1 VKERLVSKRWGRT
14 DLLVLGSVVIWAVGF
29 SVAKYGL
36 REIAP
41 LAFAAIRFL
50 ASAAITVVWVWIT
63 EGKPVI
69 RTEDWLW
76 VALVG
81 VLQIGLYQ
89 VFFSVGLSRTTA
101 ANASLFDGSAP
112 LWTAILAVA
121 SRQERV
127 TPLQALGILLSFGG
141 LAVVATSGDGGLALS
156 WQNLRGDLSIL
167 LAASLTGV
175 AAMVSKRPLRRYS
188 SLRLMSLAMVWGSLF
203 LLPFAWGEI
212 VSQPWGQVSPG
223 AWLALAYS
231 IGPAAVVAYVIYFKS
246 IGEIGATRTAAY
258 NTLLPPLA
266 VVIAMMTLGERLT
279 PLQALGAMVVVSGVI
294 LARFAPAKAPWP
306 AWSGLANHRGSR
318 WPPGLPRGAGS
329 MSSGLHH
336 ERGDT

>member
-1 VKERLVSKRWGRT
+1 MSKRWGRT
-14 DLLVLGSVVIWAVGF
+14 DLLVLGSLVIWAVGF

-41 LAFAAIRFL
+41 LAFAALRFL
-50 ASAAITVVWVWIT
+50 ASAVIIVVWVWTT
-63 EGKPVI
+63 EGRPVI
-69 RTEDWLW
+69 RREDWLW

-121 SRQERV
+121 SRQERM
-127 TPLQALGILLSFGG
+127 TPLQALGILLSFAG
-141 LAVVATSGDGGLALS
+141 LTVVATGGDGGLALN
-156 WQNLRGDLSIL
+156 WQDLRGDLSIL
-167 LAASLTGV
+167 LAAFLTGV
-175 AAMVSKRPLRRYS
+175 AAVMSRRPLQRYS
-188 SLRLMSLAMVWGSLF
+188 SLRLMSLAMVCGSLF
-203 LLPFAWGEI
+203 LLPFAWGEM
-212 VSQPWGQVSPG
+212 VSQPWERVSPG

-266 VVIAMMTLGERLT
+266 VVIAMITLGERLT
-279 PLQALGAMVVVSGVI
+279 PLQAVGAMVVVSGVI
-294 LARFAPAKAPWP
+294 LARFAPEKASWSAWP
-306 AWSGLANHRGSR
+306 GPANLRRSR
-318 WPPGLPRGAGS
+318 RPRSLPCGARPIAS
-329 MSSGLHH
+329 VLHH